1 MLYNSTTTSILEQSL
16 LKIANASPVVKKA
29 MKAEKIF
36 VSVSTSVN
44 YTKVIRSIHSLTFL
58 QILVPL
64 VNLFHH

>member
-1 MLYNSTTTSILEQSL
+1 MLYNSTTASILEQSL

-36 VSVSTSVN
+36 VSVSTSVI
-44 YTKVIRSIHSLTFL
+44 KVIRSIHALTFL